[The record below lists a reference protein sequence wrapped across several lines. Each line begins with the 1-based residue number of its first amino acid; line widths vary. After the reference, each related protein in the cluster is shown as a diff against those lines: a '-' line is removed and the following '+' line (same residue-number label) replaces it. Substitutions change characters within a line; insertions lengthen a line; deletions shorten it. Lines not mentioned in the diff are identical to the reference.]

1 MKITKEQILNIIKEE
16 LTSVMNG
23 DEEEITFPEGQ
34 EELQSL
40 YDAYNDAP
48 VMRDRDL
55 MAEKGSDFLEKY
67 NTVYGPGGELEGQDT
82 PQMKQEVQKIEDAVV
97 DYYEN
102 PDDGEY
108 YE

>member
-1 MKITKEQILNIIKEE
+1 MKITKEQLKQIIKEE
-16 LTSVMNG
+16 LSAVMNE
-23 DEEEITFPEGQ
+23 EEEIVFPH

-40 YDAYNDAP
+40 YSVYKDAP

-55 MAEKGSDFLEKY
+55 MASKGSNFLEKY
-67 NTVYGPGGELEGQDT
+67 NNVYGPGGELEGQDT
-82 PQMKQEVQKIEDAVV
+82 PQMKQEAQEIEDAVV

-102 PDDGEY
+102 PDDGGY

>member
-16 LTSVMNG
+16 LSAVMNE
-23 DEEEITFPEGQ
+23 EEEIIFPH

-48 VMRDRDL
+48 VMRNRDL
-55 MAEKGSDFLEKY
+55 MASKGSNFLEKY
-67 NTVYGPGGELEGQDT
+67 NNVYGPGGELEGQDT
-82 PQMKQEVQKIEDAVV
+82 PQMKAERQEIEDVVV

-108 YE
+108 YD

>member
-1 MKITKEQILNIIKEE
+1 
-16 LTSVMNG
+16 MNG
-23 DEEEITFPEGQ
+23 DEEEIIFPKGQ

-55 MAEKGSDFLEKY
+55 MASKGSDFLAKY
-67 NTVYGPGGELEGQDT
+67 NTVYGTGGELEGQDT
-82 PQMKQEVQKIEDAVV
+82 PQMKQERQEIEDTVV

-102 PDDGEY
+102 PDDGGY

>member
-1 MKITKEQILNIIKEE
+1 MKITKEQLKQIIKEE
-16 LTSVMNG
+16 LSAVLNE
-23 DEEEITFPEGQ
+23 DEGIVFPH

-48 VMRDRDL
+48 VMRNRSL
-55 MAEKGSDFLEKY
+55 MASKGSKFLEKY
-67 NTVYGPGGELEGQDT
+67 HKVYGPGGELEGQDT
-82 PQMKQEVQKIEDAVV
+82 PQMKQERQDIEDTVV